1 MDSKRLPAKQER
13 KGGLFMKL
21 FRKLTTVVLTMAL
34 VFTMVN
40 TQVKADQTI
49 TTGIENAEMKDGTFS
64 FDSMGA
70 GLVEGV
76 YGARITFTVADES
89 LGFGGGFI
97 FNSSNGGWN
106 SAEWG
111 NDGAGKAITAV
122 ATGNAGEYT
131 IERLEGSPI
140 FEGET
145 GWAEICLQSWWGSDL
160 EITKVEILDA
170 SGTDLLASATTDAT
184 LEETTETTPV
194 ETTTESAADATPK
207 TGDSMNVFYVVSI
220 LSLAAVVI
228 ISEKYLRK
236 SKHC

>member
-1 MDSKRLPAKQER
+1 
-13 KGGLFMKL
+13 MKL

-34 VFTMVN
+34 AFTMVN
-40 TQVKADQTI
+40 TQVKAEKTI
-49 TTGIENAEMKDGTFS
+49 TTSIENTEMKDGTFY
-64 FDSMGA
+64 FDSMAA

-76 YGARITFTVADES
+76 YGARITFTVADDT
-89 LGFGGGFI
+89 LGFGGGFT

-106 SAEWG
+106 AAEWG

-131 IERLEGSPI
+131 IERLESSPI

-145 GWAEICLQSWWGSDL
+145 GWAQICLQSWWGSDL
-160 EITKVEILDA
+160 EVTKVEILDA
-170 SGTDLLASATTDAT
+170 SGADMLASATTNAT
-184 LEETTETTPV
+184 VEETTTTPA
-194 ETTTESAADATPK
+194 ESTTESATDATPK

-228 ISEKYLRK
+228 VAEKYLRK
-236 SKHC
+236 TKHC

>member
-1 MDSKRLPAKQER
+1 MKQLPAKQER

-34 VFTMVN
+34 TFTLVN

-49 TTGIENAEMKDGTFS
+49 TTSIENTEMKDGTFY
-64 FDSMGA
+64 FDSMA
-70 GLVEGV
+70 TGLVEGV
-76 YGARITFTVADES
+76 YGTRITFTVADDS
-89 LGFGGGFI
+89 LGFGGGLI

-145 GWAEICLQSWWGSDL
+145 GWAQICLQSWWGSDL

-170 SGTDLLASATTDAT
+170 SGTNLLSSAT
-184 LEETTETTPV
+184 LEIRLA
-194 ETTTESAADATPK
+194 ETTTESADATPK
-207 TGDSMNVFYVVSI
+207 TGDSINVFYVVSI

-228 ISEKYLRK
+228 IAEKYLRK
-236 SKHC
+236 TKHC

>member
-1 MDSKRLPAKQER
+1 MKQLPAKQER

-34 VFTMVN
+34 TFTLVN

-49 TTGIENAEMKDGTFS
+49 TTSIENTEMKDGTFY
-64 FDSMGA
+64 FDSMA
-70 GLVEGV
+70 TGLVEGV
-76 YGARITFTVADES
+76 YGTRITFTVADDS
-89 LGFGGGFI
+89 LGFGGGLI

-111 NDGAGKAITAV
+111 NDGSGKAITAV
-122 ATGNAGEYT
+122 ATGNTGEYT

-145 GWAEICLQSWWGSDL
+145 GWAQICLQSWWGSDL

-170 SGTDLLASATTDAT
+170 SGTNLLSSAT
-184 LEETTETTPV
+184 LEIRLA
-194 ETTTESAADATPK
+194 ETTTESADATPK
-207 TGDSMNVFYVVSI
+207 TGDSINVFYVVSI
-220 LSLAAVVI
+220 LSLAVVVI
-228 ISEKYLRK
+228 IAEKYLRK
-236 SKHC
+236 TKHC